1 MVDVPITTNVS
12 SAPTNAASFA
22 GVQAPQTQA
31 QRADVA
37 ATRVVNTKGAS
48 EGNIQQYSQEK
59 TIDAIKSQ
67 SRFVAGANPFLSDM
81 SFTIY
86 AAGESPV
93 AGGGTEYVIRFTD
106 LSTGEIQVKSAP
118 ELFQGTNGGEIVNGA
133 V

>member
-1 MVDVPITTNVS
+1 MVDIPTTTNIS
-12 SAPTNAASFA
+12 SAPTNAASYA

-37 ATRVVNTKGAS
+37 ATRVVNTKGAA
-48 EGNIQQYSQEK
+48 EGNIQQYSHEK
-59 TIDAIKSQ
+59 TLEAIKSQ
-67 SRFVAGANPFLSDM
+67 SKFVAGENPFLSDI

-86 AAGESPV
+86 SAGEDPI

-106 LSTGEIQVKSAP
+106 ISTGEVQIKTAP
-118 ELFQGTNGGEIVNGA
+118 ELFRGAGSGGVVTGS